1 MLYYKTTEDI
11 HDLNKS
17 YLYLT
22 VSITDSENS
31 VISLT
36 IRMKPRT

>member
-1 MLYYKTTEDI
+1 MEQHNLY
-11 HDLNKS
+11 KS
-17 YLYLT
+17 YPYFT
-22 VSITDSENS
+22 GFITDSENS